1 MSITSQI
8 TTVDQL
14 ATAGD
19 IGRCELIRGHLH
31 MMTPAS
37 YEHGRIAMNCA
48 MLIGN
53 HVKTNKLGEIV
64 AAETGFVIER
74 NPDTVRAADVA
85 FITTDKAPEPG
96 GRGFG
101 TVIPDLVVEV
111 NSPDDRAGEVLDKV
125 QQWLGAGVK
134 LVWVVDPKTKTITAH
149 QPDGHAEVLSVDQE
163 LIAPNLL
170 PGFKCTVATI
180 F

>member
-1 MSITSQI
+1 MTSQI
-8 TTVDQL
+8 TTADQL
-14 ATAGD
+14 AAAGD
-19 IGRCELIRGHLH
+19 IGRCELIRGQLH

-37 YEHGRIAMNCA
+37 YEHGRIVINITVA
-48 MLIGN
+48 ISN
-53 HVKTNKLGEIV
+53 HVKSNALGVVV

-85 FITTDKAPEPG
+85 FIAADRAPEPG

-125 QQWLGAGVK
+125 QQWLAAGVK

-149 QPDGHAEVLSVDQE
+149 QPDGHAEVLSTEHE
-163 LIAPNLL
+163 LTAPNLL
-170 PGFKCTVATI
+170 PGFKCTVATV
-180 F
+180 FE